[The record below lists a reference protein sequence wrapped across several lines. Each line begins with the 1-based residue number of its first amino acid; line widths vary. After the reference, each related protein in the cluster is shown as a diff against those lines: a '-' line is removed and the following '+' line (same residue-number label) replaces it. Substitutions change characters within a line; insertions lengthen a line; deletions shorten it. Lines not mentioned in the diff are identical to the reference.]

1 VYRTS
6 LSGTTGYDPLSVIF
20 KKYPDLIIL
29 DETVRKI
36 DGFNTI
42 RAVFLQQ
49 STKRPIMR
57 VYFSKDHNYYPV
69 RYEYMKG
76 DKVDFS
82 FQVKKLEKIGDNL
95 WFPSSGVIS
104 TCDTERVD
112 AFQATAPIRCNHR
125 KKSDVFQI
133 EITPGTEVR
142 DEINNSEYIAN

>member
-42 RAVFLQQ
+42 RTVFLQQ
-49 STKRPIMR
+49 STKRPVIR
-57 VYFSKDHNYYPV
+57 IYFSKDHNYYPI

-76 DKVDFS
+76 DKVDLS
-82 FQVKKLEKIGDNL
+82 FQVESLEKIGNNL
-95 WFPSSGVIS
+95 WFPSSGIIS
-104 TCDTERVD
+104 TSDSKRVD
-112 AFQATAPIRCNHR
+112 AFQTTAPILYNQH

-133 EITPGTEVR
+133 EITPGTEVW
-142 DEINNSEYIAN
+142 DEINNSEYIAQ